1 MQGNFQI
8 YQLGS
13 QVLQCSQEIIS
24 QEEKAFDY
32 SGDNLRH
39 CSSSLPNLAQRQ
51 KYPVKVIT
59 MKLVPGNRAPG
70 SFTANS
76 SPEVGTP
83 LQKVKSHHERN

>member
-1 MQGNFQI
+1 MQGDFQL

-24 QEEKAFDY
+24 QEEKALGY
-32 SGDNLRH
+32 TGDNLTTVPLSPALHSGRSTQSK
-39 CSSSLPNLAQRQ
+39 SSHE
-51 KYPVKVIT
+51 VVT

-76 SPEVGTP
+76 SPEAGTP
-83 LQKVKSHHERN
+83 LKKI